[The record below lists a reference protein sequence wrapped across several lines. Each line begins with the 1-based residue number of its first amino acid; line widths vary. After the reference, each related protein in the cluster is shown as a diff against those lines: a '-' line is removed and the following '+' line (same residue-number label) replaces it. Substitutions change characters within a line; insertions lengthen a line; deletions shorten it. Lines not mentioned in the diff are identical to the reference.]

1 MDVFLNILIILLAII
16 IFLVVYYYT
25 SRTDHKRKDYHLP
38 LNQLELEAGA
48 ELGVDTR
55 DMQPKVDR
63 QQGTTDISKNVTE
76 HYSLPDKYNENFIR
90 LFARDPAYLYTYW
103 EINNQDFYHHQPVIR
118 LFDQSENS
126 YTDLAIDHGARDWY
140 IKCKANNCYQ
150 AVIGYKKEGVFYPLS
165 YSNQIRTPLDRPSDL
180 IDQNWMTIEEL
191 SQFKYRIEVDSSAM
205 LKQMEA
211 KRIEADSFSL
221 VKKE

>member
-1 MDVFLNILIILLAII
+1 MDIFLNILIILLAII
-16 IFLVVYYYT
+16 VFLVVYYYT
-25 SRTDHKRKDYHLP
+25 SKTDRKRKDYHLP
-38 LNQLELEAGA
+38 LNKIELEAGA

-55 DMQPKVDR
+55 NMPAKLDSNQEGKKPAKK
-63 QQGTTDISKNVTE
+63 ITE
-76 HYSLPDKYNENFIR
+76 YYRLQDKYSENFIR
-90 LFARDPAYLYTYW
+90 LFARDPAYLFTYW
-103 EINNQDFYHHQPVIR
+103 EINNQEFYHNTPVIR

-126 YTDLAIDHGARDWY
+126 YTDLEINHRARDWY

-150 AVIGYKKEGVFYPLS
+150 AVIGYKKEEVFYPLS